1 MLRAKEDIKLDGPEG
16 EIIEKGSL
24 WYQPLVGHLMHGTA
38 FKLGYINDSGP
49 SIGGLANEDFRSKF
63 ENVGPEDLGYKNGE
77 EGYYTVAF
85 YSYTPA
91 LGYGG
96 IRVWGLSADHVRE
109 IVEEKFSEAYFDL
122 RIASVFKEPKDVPI
136 GELYATYDECPV
148 CHGRMGKDP
157 VELPTDDFKTI
168 KTCAHCGYKADDVF
182 LAKRGENVKSID
194 VNLKTDEEGTLVE
207 DLFNREGFYGSA
219 RLHDGNL
226 LTSIELVV
234 NILAMQYEPAVLQS
248 LLENEQGFDIVKDTF
263 EKVLKEKEEKD
274 VTPRSISDF
283 SEWLDK
289 QKAMDESTEGD

>member
-77 EGYYTVAF
+77 EGYYTVSF
-85 YSYTPA
+85 YCHHPVTS
-91 LGYGG
+91 YGG
-96 IRVWGLSADHVRE
+96 IRMWGFSANHAKE
-109 IVEEKFSEAYFDL
+109 LVEKSFSKSDYDFKV
-122 RIASVFKEPKDVPI
+122 ASVFKEPRDVPM
-136 GELYATYDECPV
+136 GELYASYIECPV
-148 CHGRMGKDP
+148 CHGRMGNDP

-168 KTCAHCGYKADDVF
+168 KTCTHCGYKADDVF
-182 LAKRGENVKSID
+182 LGKRGENVKSID
-194 VNLKTDEEGTLVE
+194 VNIETDEEGTLVE

-219 RLHDGNL
+219 RLHDENL

-234 NILAMQYEPAVLQS
+234 NILAMQYEPAVLRS
-248 LLENEQGFDIVKDTF
+248 LLENEQGFTIVKDTF